1 MARALAP
8 ETRTIPEQDLP
19 WEKRSRTERDLLALT
34 VAWSLEEPTRVGEVA
49 LVHGASIL
57 GRGPETEEDTCPRLA
72 FVRQRPGHNEARPP
86 LGGSRISR
94 QQLKVRPLDD
104 GTLEVVSVGRIP
116 LVYRGVEAKKC
127 VVRPGDT
134 VTLKNALVLFVATR
148 PPKLPA
154 SSGSLSA
161 KFTFGEAD
169 AFGVVGES
177 AAAWRLRESL
187 AFAAASPQHVLVQGP
202 SGSGKELAARAIHGL
217 SSRASKPIV
226 ARNAA
231 TFPEGLVD
239 AELFGNAKNYPN
251 SGSAERAGLVGEADG
266 SILFLDEIGELPPA
280 MQAHLLRVLDSGG
293 EYQRLGES
301 KGRRSDFRL
310 IAATNRELDS
320 LKHDFAARL
329 TVRVAT
335 PELADRREDIPL
347 LVRALLF
354 RRANEV
360 ADLKTRFFEPDANGQ
375 LQPRL
380 EPALVEGLMLHD
392 YTHHLRELERLVWLA
407 VSTSRDAYL
416 ARTPEVE
423 AQLRISVAA
432 EEGEPDESTI
442 RAALSECS
450 GNVTSA
456 AKRLGLKN
464 RFALYRLMKRLGIE
478 GGEGED

>member
-1 MARALAP
+1 MPRPPAP
-8 ETRTIPEQDLP
+8 ETRTVPEQDLP
-19 WEKRSRTERDLLALT
+19 WNKRSRAERDLVALAI
-34 VAWSLEEPTRVGEVA
+34 AWSLEEPTRVGEIT
-49 LVHGASIL
+49 LVHGPSIL
-57 GRGPETEEDTCPRLA
+57 GRGPETEDDPSPRLA
-72 FVRQRPGHNEARPP
+72 FVRQRPGYNEPRPP
-86 LGGSRISR
+86 VGGSRISR

-104 GTLEVVSVGRIP
+104 GTLEVVSEGRIP
-116 LVYRGVEAKKC
+116 LVVRGVEVKKC
-127 VVRPGDT
+127 VVRPGET
-134 VTLKNALVLFVATR
+134 ITLKNALVLFVTTR

-154 SSGSLSA
+154 SNGTVSTA
-161 KFTFGEAD
+161 FGFGAAD

-177 AAAWRLRESL
+177 GTAWRLRESL

-217 SSRASKPIV
+217 SNRAARPLV

-266 SILFLDEIGELPPA
+266 SVLFLDEIGELAPA

-310 IAATNRELDS
+310 IAATNRDLDS

-329 TVRVAT
+329 TVRVTT
-335 PELADRREDIPL
+335 PELGERREDIPL
-347 LVRALLF
+347 LIRGLLF
-354 RRANEV
+354 RRAREV
-360 ADLKTRFFEPDANGQ
+360 PELQTRFFEPDGSGV
-375 LQPRL
+375 LQPRI
-380 EPALVEGLMLHD
+380 EPALVEGLVLHD

-423 AQLRISVAA
+423 AQLRIRVTEAD
-432 EEGEPDESTI
+432 EPDAGAI
-442 RAALSECS
+442 RAALAECE
-450 GNVTSA
+450 GNVTNA
-456 AKRLGLKN
+456 ARRLGLKN
-464 RFALYRLMKRLGIE
+464 RFALYRLMKRHGIE
-478 GGEGED
+478 GSEGEGD

>member
-1 MARALAP
+1 MARSPAP
-8 ETRTIPEQDLP
+8 PTRTVPEQDLP
-19 WEKRSRTERDLLALT
+19 WEKRSRTERDLVALAI
-34 VAWSLEEPTRVGEVA
+34 AWSLEEPTRVGEVA
-49 LVHGASIL
+49 LVHRESLL
-57 GRGPETEEDTCPRLA
+57 GRGAESADDASPRLA
-72 FVRQRPGHNEARPP
+72 FVRQRPGHNEARAP

-104 GTLEVVSVGRIP
+104 GSLEVVSIGRIP
-116 LVYRGVEAKKC
+116 LVVRGVEVKKS

-134 VTLKNALVLFVATR
+134 ITLKNALVLYVTTR
-148 PPKLPA
+148 PPRLPA
-154 SSGSLSA
+154 PNGNVGTGFAFGS
-161 KFTFGEAD
+161 AD

-217 SSRASKPIV
+217 SSRASHPIV
-226 ARNAA
+226 TRNAA

-251 SGSAERAGLVGEADG
+251 SGSPERAGLVGEADG
-266 SILFLDEIGELPPA
+266 SMLFLDEIGELPPA

-310 IAATNRELDS
+310 IAATNRDLEA

-329 TVRVAT
+329 TVRVTT

-347 LVRALLF
+347 LIRALLF
-354 RRANEV
+354 RRSEEV
-360 ADLKTRFFEPDANGQ
+360 PELRTRFFEPDERGQ

-380 EPALVEGLMLHD
+380 EPALVEGLVLHA

-407 VSTSRDAYL
+407 VSTSRDVYL

-423 AQLRISVAA
+423 AQLRISAPDD
-432 EEGEPDESTI
+432 GEPSESAV
-442 RAALSECS
+442 RAALDECNGS
-450 GNVTSA
+450 VTSA

-464 RFALYRLMKRLGIE
+464 RFAMYRLMKRYGIE
-478 GGEGED
+478 GAETADE